1 MLCVPLDDSVSQDM
15 TISLYRGALAAWHSV
30 LNTDAKGVE
39 DHGLACE
46 WVHEAPN
53 LDD

>member
-1 MLCVPLDDSVSQDM
+1 MDDSVSQAM
-15 TISLYRGALAAWHSV
+15 TISLYRGALAAWRSDLH
-30 LNTDAKGVE
+30 TDAKSVE
-39 DHGLACE
+39 DHGVACE